1 MYHRNVKKR
10 CKMHRFLLSATAVYI
25 ATAIVV
31 SVFATS
37 VIAENKQEKDDEPQ
51 NCVVTVKKT
60 ATVVATA
67 VITKQIHK

>member
-1 MYHRNVKKR
+1 
-10 CKMHRFLLSATAVYI
+10 MHRFLLSATAVYI

-51 NCVVTVKKT
+51 NCVIAAKKT
-60 ATVVATA
+60 TTFIVATA